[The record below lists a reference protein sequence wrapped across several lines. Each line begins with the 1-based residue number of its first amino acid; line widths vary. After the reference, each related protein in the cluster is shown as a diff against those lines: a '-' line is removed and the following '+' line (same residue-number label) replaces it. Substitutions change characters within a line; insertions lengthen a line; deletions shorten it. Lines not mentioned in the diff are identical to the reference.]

1 MVRQVKECSEKRS
14 RAKRSPLPMRVEA
27 TIAVMLM
34 GVMDYSEIASAV
46 GLTRKEVKEINLA
59 DDPRIKTLA
68 SEGLPPGKRFR
79 LARPLYCP
87 KCRHKINIALCVAC
101 ESRSIGRYRRSQLPG
116 LVRRD
121 RLL

>member
-14 RAKRSPLPMRVEA
+14 RTKPYPLPMRVEA
-27 TIAVMLM
+27 AIAVMLM
-34 GVMDYSEIASAV
+34 GVVDYSEIASAV
-46 GLTRKEVKEINLA
+46 GLTRKEVKEIDLA

-68 SEGLPPGKRFR
+68 SKGLPPGKRFR

-87 KCRHKINIALCVAC
+87 KCKHKINIAPCVAC
-101 ESRSIGRYRRSQLPG
+101 ESRSIGHYRRSQLPG